1 MANISVFGK
10 GNMGKAIAGNFE
22 DAGNTVSFVAENDEV
37 ATLGDIVVF
46 AVPYPAVTGIIEKY
60 RAELAGKVLVD
71 ITNPVDFATFDDL
84 VVPADSSAAKVIAEA
99 LPDTKVV
106 KGFNTTF
113 AATLASKQ
121 VAGEHQT
128 TVMLAGDDADA
139 KATVTVALEGSQ
151 LAVID
156 AGALKR
162 ARELEAMG
170 FLQISLAAA
179 EKIGWTGGF
188 GVFN

>member
-1 MANISVFGK
+1 MSNISVFGK
-10 GNMGKAIAGNFE
+10 GNMGKAIASNFE
-22 DAGNTVSFVAENDEV
+22 DAGNTVSFVAENDQV

-46 AVPYPAVTGIIEKY
+46 AVPYPAVAGIIEKY
-60 RAELAGKVLVD
+60 RAELAGKVVID
-71 ITNPVDFATFDDL
+71 ITNPVDFSTFDDL

-99 LPDTKVV
+99 LPEAKIV
-106 KGFNTTF
+106 KAFNTTF
-113 AATLASKQ
+113 AATLASKK
-121 VAGEHQT
+121 VADAHQT
-128 TVMLAGDDADA
+128 TVMLAGDDSDA
-139 KATVTVALEGSQ
+139 KATVTAALDGSG

-188 GVFN
+188 GIFN